1 MCLDSQSINGGIEMK
16 LSINELIEIVKEMD
30 LQTFGEIIEL
40 CSEYS
45 CKEE

>member
-1 MCLDSQSINGGIEMK
+1 MCLNSQSKNGGIDMK
-16 LSINELIEIVKEMD
+16 LSIYELTEIIKEMD

>member
-16 LSINELIEIVKEMD
+16 LSIHELIEIVKEMD

>member
-1 MCLDSQSINGGIEMK
+1 MCLDSQSINGGVEMK
-16 LSINELIEIVKEMD
+16 LSVYELIEIVKEMD